1 MSQLNLTMFNNLCI
15 KQDKSENLYVYQID
29 DNTFIL
35 SKKLDDGY
43 RQATIITRST
53 YTALDSLSPKMIS
66 RILELAP
73 EYDCLSSMW
82 KALKDTHNPPR
93 DKFFR
98 TTEPPSFLIHNLD
111 LLFFRSHINVQA
123 YDMIY
128 DYLIVKAYDNI
139 YRIDRSPVAN
149 FITITNSATAESL
162 AVPTYKDKVAL
173 FNGIDFCCQEL
184 KA

>member
-1 MSQLNLTMFNNLCI
+1 MTNCQFPNFNNLCV

-35 SKKLDDGY
+35 SKKLEDNY
-43 RQATIITRST
+43 WHASIITRST
-53 YTALDSLSPKMIS
+53 YTTLDSLSPKMTS

-111 LLFFRSHINVQA
+111 LLFFRSHITVQA

-128 DYLIVKAYDNI
+128 GYLIVKAYDNI

-149 FITITNSATAESL
+149 FITITNSATTESL
-162 AVPTYKDKVAL
+162 AVPIYKDKVAF
-173 FNGIDFCCQEL
+173 FNAIDFCCQEL